1 MKTVRVLLVDDHQ
14 IFRDGIVS
22 MFDAA
27 EGVSLIGV
35 LGDPWE
41 TLGKIDKLQPDV
53 LVLDLSMPGLSG
65 IELLERLRAKGKEV
79 KALVLSMHTQ
89 TDYVKQALAAGA
101 LGYLPKQDT
110 TRQELIRAILDVAE
124 GKEYIHESIRQQ
136 LDTEGKL
143 ANSDTGK
150 SLRDLELLSPRE
162 MEVLKL
168 VVEGLSNQEICQ
180 KLDVNIRTVETH
192 KTNILQKL
200 DLKNSVELVKFA
212 IRNKLVEL

>member
-1 MKTVRVLLVDDHQ
+1 MKKVKVLLVDDHQ

-27 EGVSLIGV
+27 EDVSLIGV

-41 TLGKIDKLQPDV
+41 TLGSIDRLQPDV
-53 LVLDLSMPGLSG
+53 LVLDISMPGLNG
-65 IELLERLRAKGKEV
+65 IELLERLRAKGKMV

-89 TDYVKQALAAGA
+89 TDYVRKALAAGA

-110 TRQELIRAILDVAE
+110 TRQDLIGAIHDVAE
-124 GKEYIHESIRQQ
+124 GREYIHDSIRQ
-136 LDTEGKL
+136 LLEADRNTEPGSEREL
-143 ANSDTGK
+143 A
-150 SLRDLELLSPRE
+150 RDLELLSPRE
-162 MEVLKL
+162 IEVLKL
-168 VVEGLSNQEICQ
+168 VVEGLSNQEISR

-212 IRNKLVEL
+212 IRNKLVQI